1 MFCTRFKQGE
11 RVFLLSVS
19 RCGISR
25 RQVHLRGVTR
35 WESGILNYELVF
47 GECFRFIIGEI
58 PAWPRKNGNYGKKL
72 LPTHI
77 HAFSFPSPFSFL
89 LVGGALA
96 RERPRRLKQ
105 RLHERCFIW
114 NRIVFDAVTPSV
126 YTTPIETVAETGS
139 IWKRCQKWSVF
150 KTIRIYLTCKQ
161 RNRIDLSTVTI
172 IVRNLH
178 SSIQNGESRM
188 CHHITSY
195 LLFFSEAIQNI
206 TIFNISS
213 GSIPNQHPKTFYWLW
228 IH

>member
-47 GECFRFIIGEI
+47 GKCFRFIIGEI

-77 HAFSFPSPFSFL
+77 HVFSFPSPFSFL

-96 RERPRRLKQ
+96 RERPRRLRETKRAMGT
-105 RLHERCFIW
+105 RLTR
-114 NRIVFDAVTPSV
+114 
-126 YTTPIETVAETGS
+126 
-139 IWKRCQKWSVF
+139 
-150 KTIRIYLTCKQ
+150 
-161 RNRIDLSTVTI
+161 
-172 IVRNLH
+172 
-178 SSIQNGESRM
+178 IQNWTRNFCALFVKLNVDNQYICPTHPTHEALRKPCGRSAQTFHLHYVLCRSRGAPLKFRM
-188 CHHITSY
+188 GDMWFKGA
-195 LLFFSEAIQNI
+195 LM
-206 TIFNISS
+206 
-213 GSIPNQHPKTFYWLW
+213 
-228 IH
+228 